1 MDVKGTAGLKKE
13 RDSGIEVMRIF
24 AALCVIGV
32 HALSHGHFMERAR
45 AYGGAV
51 HTEALLIYF
60 SVRVAVNAFVIIS
73 GYFMV
78 TGAFDLKKSLKRA
91 GNIYTR
97 LLFYSLVITAVFL
110 LLGSDFWLV
119 DGKIL
124 PPKRAL
130 LLAFF
135 PLSSQALY
143 FLTDYLL
150 LCLLA
155 PFANLAVQKLTK
167 RQYLLL
173 LVVLTLWMSVWLTL
187 AQVWPFSIVFDDFG
201 YGHLFGGKNVFHFL
215 YVYLLGGYVRLH
227 VKKRRRPNPVYLLLA
242 AATVFGNYLLHV
254 YLPAKT
260 HYTDISGHYANPIIV
275 AEAVLLLLFFKDL
288 HFKSRAVNRLA
299 ATTLGVY
306 AIQEF
311 RYMKTYLWEI
321 VNFRKLATPDPVKN
335 LFVFAGGV
343 LAIYLALSA
352 IDYLREGLFRGAS
365 LLYRKLRGAKKIPPQ
380 GEKNQQT
387 P

>member
-1 MDVKGTAGLKKE
+1 MNLKREMGLKKE
-13 RDSGIEVMRIF
+13 RDSGIEVMRIL

-32 HALSHGHFMERAR
+32 HALSHGHFMAS
-45 AYGGAV
+45 AKAVGGMV

-78 TGAFDLKKSLKRA
+78 TGAFDLQKAFKRA
-91 GNIYTR
+91 GSVYTR
-97 LLFYSLVITAVFL
+97 LMFYSLAITAVFL

-201 YGHLFGGKNVFHFL
+201 YGVLYGGKNVFHFI
-215 YVYLLGGYVRLH
+215 YIYLLGGYVRLH

-260 HYTDISGHYANPIIV
+260 HYANISGHYANPLIV

-299 ATTLGVY
+299 STTLGVY

-311 RYMKTYLWEI
+311 RYMKTYLWKI
-321 VNFRKLATPDPVKN
+321 VDYRELVGDSPVRN
-335 LFVFAGGV
+335 LLVFVGGV
-343 LAIYLALSA
+343 IAIYLALSA
-352 IDYLREGLFRGAS
+352 IDLLREGLFRGAGF
-365 LLYRKLRGAKKIPPQ
+365 LFGKLFAKKKIPPP
-380 GEKNQQT
+380 GEKNQET

>member
-1 MDVKGTAGLKKE
+1 MKREMGLKKE
-13 RDSGIEVMRIF
+13 RDSGIEVMRIL

-32 HALSHGHFMERAR
+32 HALSHGHFMAS
-45 AYGGAV
+45 AKAVGGMV

-78 TGAFDLKKSLKRA
+78 TGAFDLQKAFKRA
-91 GNIYTR
+91 GSVYTR
-97 LLFYSLVITAVFL
+97 LMFYSLAITAVFL
-110 LLGSDFWLV
+110 MLGPNYWLV
-119 DGKIL
+119 DGKVL
-124 PPKRAL
+124 SPQRSL

-143 FLTDYLL
+143 FLSDYLL

-155 PFANLAVQKLTK
+155 PFANLAVQKLNK
-167 RQYLLL
+167 RQYLILL
-173 LVVLTLWMSVWLTL
+173 CVLTLLMSFWLTL
-187 AQVWPFSIVFDDFG
+187 AQVWPFSVVFDDFG
-201 YGHLFGGKNVFHFL
+201 YGVLYGGKNVFHFI
-215 YVYLLGGYVRLH
+215 YIYLLGGYVRLH
-227 VKKRRRPNPVYLLLA
+227 VKKRGAPNPIYLLLA
-242 AATVFGNYLLHV
+242 AQTTLINYLLHV

-260 HYTDISGHYANPIIV
+260 HYANISGHYANPLIV

-299 ATTLGVY
+299 STTLGVY

-311 RYMKTYLWEI
+311 RYMKTYLWKI
-321 VNFRKLATPDPVKN
+321 VDYRELVGDSPVRN
-335 LFVFAGGV
+335 LLVFVGGV
-343 LAIYLALSA
+343 IAIYLALSA
-352 IDYLREGLFRGAS
+352 IDLLREGLFRGAGF
-365 LLYRKLRGAKKIPPQ
+365 LFGKLFAKKKIPPP
-380 GEKNQQT
+380 GEKNQET